1 MESEADLQQKIA
13 QLQQEVREQQ
23 ASLQERDRL
32 LQQYAEQDA
41 EQCVA
46 PKLPL
51 ESAADAALQK
61 ALIQSEYQSLLLSAI
76 VNSSPDWIFVKDRQ
90 FCYILVNQSY
100 AQAMGK
106 SVDEIIGSDDRSL
119 FSQEQ
124 VMGNVENGIRGF
136 RTDDHGVFA
145 GETVHNP
152 YDLITIKN
160 GEQRIF
166 DTQKFPLWGTEGE
179 ILGVIGISRDIT
191 DRHNA
196 EVKLR
201 QQTQQLEQALA
212 ELGSAQSHLVQ
223 SEKMSSLGQ
232 LVAGVAHE
240 INNPVNFIYGN
251 LNYAN
256 GYIQDLLKLV
266 ALYQEHYPQPVA
278 EVQTEMETIDLDFL
292 MGDLPNLFA
301 SMKIGADR
309 IQQIVLSLRNFS
321 RMDEAECKPVDIH
334 EGIDSTLMILQNRT
348 KPKPDHP
355 GIMIHREYGALPAV
369 ECYAGQLNQVFMNIL
384 SNAIDALEERDT
396 QRSLAEIKEFPSAIG
411 IHTEVTDA
419 HHIAIRISDN
429 GVGMPETV
437 QQRIFDPFFTTK
449 PVGKGTGMG
458 LAISYQVVTEKHRGT
473 LQCHSTLEQGTEFV
487 IEIPITP
494 GSAHPG
500 DPIHTRHNPYMPK
513 SPG

>member
-1 MESEADLQQKIA
+1 MESETELRQRVA

-23 ASLQERDRL
+23 AGLQERDRL
-32 LQQYAEQDA
+32 LQEHATK
-41 EQCVA
+41 
-46 PKLPL
+46 PSL
-51 ESAADAALQK
+51 ESTSDTALQK
-61 ALIQSEYQSLLLSAI
+61 ALMQSEYHSLLLGAI

-106 SVDEIIGSDDRSL
+106 TVEEIIGADDRSL

-124 VMGNVENGIRGF
+124 VMGDVENGIRGF
-136 RTDDHGVFA
+136 RTDDQAVFR

-152 YDLITIKN
+152 YDLITVKH

-166 DTQKFPLWGTEGE
+166 DTQKFPLRGVGGE

-191 DRHNA
+191 DRHHA
-196 EVKLR
+196 EVQLR
-201 QQTQQLEQALA
+201 QQTQQLEQTLA
-212 ELGSAQSHLVQ
+212 ELRSTQSHLVQ

-256 GYIQDLLKLV
+256 GYIQDLLKV
-266 ALYQEHYPQPVA
+266 IALYQTHYPQPVA
-278 EVQTEMETIDLDFL
+278 DIQTEVDAIDLDFL
-292 MGDLPNLFA
+292 MGDLPNLFS

-334 EGIDSTLMILQNRT
+334 EGIDSTLMILQHRT
-348 KPKPDHP
+348 KPRPEHP
-355 GIMIHREYGALPAV
+355 GIEIRRSYGELPKV

-384 SNAIDALEERDT
+384 SNAIDALEERDES
-396 QRSLAEIKEFPSAIG
+396 RSSQEIREQPSAIA
-411 IHTEVTDA
+411 IHTEV
-419 HHIAIRISDN
+419 IEENRVAIRISDN
-429 GVGMPETV
+429 GAGMPETV
-437 QQRIFDPFFTTK
+437 RQRIFDPFFTTK

-458 LAISYQVVTEKHRGT
+458 LAISYQVVTEKHKGT
-473 LQCHSTLEQGTEFV
+473 LQCGSSDQGTEFV
-487 IEIPITP
+487 IEIPIHLAPTSVRPDDPVHTP
-494 GSAHPG
+494 HS
-500 DPIHTRHNPYMPK
+500 PYMPE
-513 SPG
+513 SLNSLPNSAPG